1 MPLLSETDPQ
11 LRLHAALALSRAGGP
26 KAREALFAKLATS
39 EETDRAAV
47 LTALGGVLSR
57 VPTPEA
63 IKRLDHELELSAGAD
78 RDALLVAMARAK
90 SPDAMAPLARLAK
103 SEFAE
108 DRRAVAA
115 LLPARTNAESADRRG
130 AVPPAADPATLG
142 TTLLA
147 DTDAT
152 VRAQA
157 AWSMGTIG
165 DASSAP
171 ALLKLAQAGDM
182 DTSIDAT
189 AALARIAARSA
200 KQQAATWL
208 CPLLD
213 HGHPYVRANALMG
226 LALSQARCAD
236 GTKERR
242 LLLFD
247 DADVVRAAAARAV
260 GRTDPED
267 VRALE
272 SCSANDRSGAVARK
286 CRTPFHVPAKTA
298 PLLVYVVA
306 EDGIIPIPKSA
317 YAIAIADGL
326 IHVGTADRRG
336 AVFDPVTPAGD
347 VSLDRPSAARANK

>member
-1 MPLLSETDPQ
+1 M
-11 LRLHAALALSRAGGP
+11 
-26 KAREALFAKLATS
+26 
-39 EETDRAAV
+39 

-57 VPTPEA
+57 VPTSEA

-90 SPDAMAPLARLAK
+90 SPDAMAPLVRLSK

-115 LLPARTNAESADRRG
+115 LLPARTNAEAT
-130 AVPPAADPATLG
+130 TLG
-142 TTLLA
+142 ATLLA

-157 AWSMGTIG
+157 AWSMGSIG
-165 DASSAP
+165 DASTAP

-213 HGHPYVRANALMG
+213 HAHPYVRANALVG

-247 DADVVRAAAARAV
+247 DADVVRGAAARTV

-272 SCSANDRSGAVARK
+272 ACGANDRSGGVARK
-286 CRTPFHVPAKTA
+286 CRTPFHPAAKTA

-306 EDGIIPIPKSA
+306 EDGVIPIPKSA

-336 AVFDPVTPAGD
+336 AVFDPVTPSGE